1 MESWV
6 ECGDGHSTLVTILAT
21 WTTVPGFG
29 TLCGHMN
36 HCAWISLAD
45 LYLARWP
52 SVELQDSYQYVIV
65 TGPKWESS
73 YYIDTRI

>member
-1 MESWV
+1 M
-6 ECGDGHSTLVTILAT
+6 
-21 WTTVPGFG
+21 PGFG
-29 TLCGHMN
+29 TVCGHMN

-73 YYIDTRI
+73 YYTAVSHNDFCEKSESFYYTKLVYIV